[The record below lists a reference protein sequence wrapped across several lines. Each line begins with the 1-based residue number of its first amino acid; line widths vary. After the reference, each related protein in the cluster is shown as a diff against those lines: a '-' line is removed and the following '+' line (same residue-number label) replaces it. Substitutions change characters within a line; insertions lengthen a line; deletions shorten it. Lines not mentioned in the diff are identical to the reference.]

1 MEEVFLKRLVKAEK
15 FLKGFLKATIPLL
28 LIIIISGLYMKL
40 QENQETLKFLIKFI
54 NLIF

>member
-1 MEEVFLKRLVKAEK
+1 MEKDFFKRLVKAEN

-28 LIIIISGLYMKL
+28 LIIIISGLYMKF